1 MAKLKP
7 AKPKSSAATPQI
19 RGGLPCVILVC
30 LLVVM
35 IGVLLFL
42 VMKYAS

>member
-1 MAKLKP
+1 MAKFKL
-7 AKPKSSAATPQI
+7 AKPKTGAKTPQI
-19 RGGLPCVILVC
+19 RGGLPCVVLVC